1 MLSVINKTHPREK
14 IMNEETKE
22 VQYRHHPICKTNLG
36 FHDCCSRERRRSDF
50 DEYGVG
56 TVLYFQFLKYM
67 GCLFLAM
74 AFLSIPSML
83 FFFYGTELT
92 DYSLTKIVTAAS
104 LGNLGSSSPVC
115 KFGTFDETD
124 KVQIELSCAF
134 GELYAIEHF
143 GQISINE
150 DIDCEIPDPTKVAE
164 KEFNFYPDIC

>member
-1 MLSVINKTHPREK
+1 MISTINKTHPREK
-14 IMNEETKE
+14 VMNEESKE
-22 VQYRHHPICKTNLG
+22 MQYRQHPICKTNLG
-36 FHDCCSRERRRSDF
+36 CHDCCSRERRRSDF

-104 LGNLGSSSPVC
+104 LGNLGSSAPVC
-115 KFGTFDETD
+115 KSAEY
-124 KVQIELSCAF
+124 
-134 GELYAIEHF
+134 GE
-143 GQISINE
+143 
-150 DIDCEIPDPTKVAE
+150 DDVV
-164 KEFNFYPDIC
+164 